1 MGQLFSRFKL
11 VICTLRELDAEYHS
25 VIKRVDLSP
34 GLPVNEPTLPFWAVP
49 PANLPTRVNTSL
61 PKHVDVLVI
70 GSGITGVSCIRT
82 LLKKGPPGL
91 RVLVLEARDVCSGA
105 TAR

>member
-11 VICTLRELDAEYHS
+11 LISTLRELDAEYHT
-25 VIKRVDLSP
+25 VIKRVELSP
-34 GLPVNEPTLPFWAVP
+34 GLPVNEPTLPFWTVP

-70 GSGITGVSCIRT
+70 GSGITGVSCVRT

-91 RVLVLEARDVCSGA
+91 RVLVLEARNVCSGA
-105 TAR
+105 TGR